1 MIDTIL
7 QKYALKRQNASYRVL
22 VVLIVLLLL
31 TFSYFLSAL
40 LKPFILA
47 LFFAYALNPLVH
59 VLERWRVPRALAVSL
74 PILFLFILLSL
85 IGYLFFISISH
96 FLDTKLPF
104 YENKIIHLYD
114 DIKTELIRLEVI
126 QKDAVFDLAGLKQL
140 VIEGKK
146 YIFSLFQETG
156 SFLSNL
162 LLFIFY
168 LFFLLPGIKNVSI
181 KSSRAFESKKA
192 EKVNLI
198 HKKIV
203 SQIQQYIITKGL
215 VSLSTGLLVYITGLI
230 FGIDLALVW
239 GVLAFILN
247 FIPSIGSLIASIF
260 PILLSILQ
268 FDTSIEIIGF
278 SVTIIS
284 IQMIIGN
291 IIEPKLFS
299 KSLSLSSLVVFLSLI
314 FWGWLWGIVGAILS
328 VPIMAA
334 LSIVFQNL
342 PTLRPMGLFLQ
353 SSFPIKEDQENLS
366 LIYHMA
372 YADKVLK
379 KQEKQHIEEELKK
392 EIYNPLS
399 IQKLWKSIQKKPL
412 TLKEIFA
419 DKPPC
424 ERIDLYRLACKIA
437 LLDGHLDKREQN
449 LLHQIQGHYVDL
461 SKKSILNIHELV
473 ELEGKR
479 DPDNSL
485 QLISNLEVKASDL
498 EELAYSH
505 QLLAKKYYD
514 LNKRSEAGQ
523 HYQKA
528 FQYYVEQDDQKGV
541 IECSQMLVMLDN
553 PSKKQDLFS

>member
-1 MIDTIL
+1 MFDIL
-7 QKYALKRQNASYRVL
+7 QKYTLKRQNASYRVL
-22 VVLIVLLLL
+22 IFLVILLLL

-40 LKPFILA
+40 LKPFVLA

-59 VLERWRVPRALAVSL
+59 ALEKRRVPGPLAVSL
-74 PILFLFILLSL
+74 PILLLFILLSL
-85 IGYLFFISISH
+85 VGYLFFISISH
-96 FLDTKLPF
+96 FLDTRLPF
-104 YENKIIHLYD
+104 YENKIIYLYD
-114 DIKTELIRLEVI
+114 HIKAELIRLKVI
-126 QKDAVFDLAGLKQL
+126 QENATFDLDGLKQL
-140 VIEGKK
+140 IIEGKK
-146 YIFSLFQETG
+146 YIFSLFQQTG
-156 SFLSNL
+156 SFVSNL

-181 KSSRAFESKKA
+181 KTSRAFESKKA
-192 EKVNLI
+192 QKINSI

-215 VSLSTGLLVYITGLI
+215 VSFSTGVLVYITGLI

-260 PILLSILQ
+260 PIFLSILQ

-278 SVTIIS
+278 SITIIS
-284 IQMIIGN
+284 IQMVIGN
-291 IIEPKLFS
+291 VIEPKLFS

-342 PTLRPMGLFLQ
+342 PTLRPIGLFLQ

-366 LIYHMA
+366 LIYHVA

-379 KQEKQHIEEELKK
+379 KQEKYHIEEELKK

-399 IQKLWKSIQKKPL
+399 VQKLWKSIQKKPL
-412 TLKEIFA
+412 TLKEIFT
-419 DKPPC
+419 DKTST
-424 ERIDLYRLACKIA
+424 ERINLYHLACKIA
-437 LLDGHLDKREQN
+437 LLDGHLDKSEE
-449 LLHQIQGHYVDL
+449 DL
-461 SKKSILNIHELV
+461 IYQLQRHFVKLSQKTLVNIHELV
-473 ELEGKR
+473 RLERKTDHAITIR
-479 DPDNSL
+479 
-485 QLISNLEVKASDL
+485 IASDIETGPSDP
-498 EELAYSH
+498 EELSYSH
-505 QLLAKKYYD
+505 QLLAKKYYE
-514 LNKRSEAGQ
+514 LKKWSESHR

-528 FQYYVEQDDQKGV
+528 FQYYVELDDQKGV
-541 IECSQMLVMLDN
+541 MECSQMLGTFIHRA
-553 PSKKQDLFS
+553 Q